1 MATAPTTALDNTDEH
16 STTALYRAAI
26 GDISN
31 GYYLPRFTRFEA
43 ADRPGLSWNWAAAL
57 NTLNW
62 LMFRQLWHAA
72 LVYSGS
78 IVALALLLFGIGKLV
93 FQFSEGTQW
102 GLLAALVGLAF
113 AVPGLGGNAL
123 YYLATRQRVQN
134 ALAKNQTVPEAC
146 AQLSKQA
153 STRKGLIIIAACNV
167 AVAAIAAQS
176 YAMFSGFEPLPAG
189 TPVAVSAAPEGRNVA
204 SGRAVDAT
212 AADSAKA
219 SASVPSVASS
229 AAAPAS
235 STATPAAPAAPAAS
249 AAVIAAKPPT
259 EAASSPAAKPGQ
271 TAASAPAP
279 AASTPAKL
287 PVVAASA
294 LPAKTPVSA
303 AAPAVANKP
312 AASASAVTPVRPAPT
327 AAASAPAPAPAPA
340 KSSGEKAAPKPPGP
354 APVALRSAAAESAA
368 REVAASLGQ
377 SAPVAPATP
386 RPAVIA
392 PAETPAAGRFVV
404 NVGLFGDAN
413 NARNA
418 LVKLMDA
425 ELPVVS
431 KEIRFPK
438 GNRTRVQVGPFDTLA
453 EADAAA
459 DKVRALELEARVAPL
474 P

>member
-1 MATAPTTALDNTDEH
+1 MATAPTTELDNTDEH

-31 GYYLPRFTRFEA
+31 GYYLSRFTRYEA

-62 LMFRQLWHAA
+62 LMFRRLWQAA

-102 GLLAALVGLAF
+102 GLLAALVALAF
-113 AVPGLGGNAL
+113 VVPGLGGNAL
-123 YYLATRQRVQN
+123 YYLATRQRVQA
-134 ALAKNQTVPEAC
+134 ALTKNQSVSEAC
-146 AQLSKQA
+146 EQLSKEA
-153 STRKGLIIIAACNV
+153 STRKGLIIIAACNLV
-167 AVAAIAAQS
+167 VAAIAAQS
-176 YAMFSGFEPLPAG
+176 YAMFTGFEPLPAG
-189 TPVAVSAAPEGRNVA
+189 TPVAVGVVSEGRNVV
-204 SGRAVDAT
+204 SGRAIDAT
-212 AADSAKA
+212 TADSGKA
-219 SASVPSVASS
+219 ASS
-229 AAAPAS
+229 APL
-235 STATPAAPAAPAAS
+235 AAS
-249 AAVIAAKPPT
+249 AA
-259 EAASSPAAKPGQ
+259 S
-271 TAASAPAP
+271 AASAPASASASASAP
-279 AASTPAKL
+279 AAA
-287 PVVAASA
+287 
-294 LPAKTPVSA
+294 
-303 AAPAVANKP
+303 
-312 AASASAVTPVRPAPT
+312 AASASLP
-327 AAASAPAPAPAPA
+327 ASAPAPAPAPTVSA
-340 KSSGEKAAPKPPGP
+340 AALAAPPVVAASAAASKPASTSASAPAPAPAPVASSPAKPPVAPASAPRVLPAASAALPAIAKPAAAASAASPPRP
-354 APVALRSAAAESAA
+354 APVALRSAAADLAA

-377 SAPVAPATP
+377 SAPVRPPTQVTS
-386 RPAVIA
+386 RPAAAAAA
-392 PAETPAAGRFVV
+392 PAEAPEANRFVV
-404 NVGLFGDAN
+404 NVGLFADAN

-459 DKVRALELEARVAPL
+459 DKVRALELEARVAPV

>member
-1 MATAPTTALDNTDEH
+1 MATAPTTELDNTDEH

-31 GYYLPRFTRFEA
+31 GYYLPRFTRYEA

-62 LMFRQLWHAA
+62 LLFRRLWQAA

-102 GLLAALVGLAF
+102 GLLAALVALAF
-113 AVPGLGGNAL
+113 VVPGLGGNAL
-123 YYLATRQRVQN
+123 YYLATRQRVQA
-134 ALAKNQTVPEAC
+134 ALTKNQSVSEAC
-146 AQLSKQA
+146 EQLSKEA
-153 STRKGLIIIAACNV
+153 STRKGLIIIAACNLV
-167 AVAAIAAQS
+167 AAAIAAQS
-176 YAMFSGFEPLPAG
+176 YAMFTGFEPLPAG
-189 TPVAVSAAPEGRNVA
+189 TPVAVGVVSEGRNVV
-204 SGRAVDAT
+204 SGRAIDAT
-212 AADSAKA
+212 TADSGKAAA
-219 SASVPSVASS
+219 SAPL
-229 AAAPAS
+229 
-235 STATPAAPAAPAAS
+235 AAS
-249 AAVIAAKPPT
+249 AASAP
-259 EAASSPAAKPGQ
+259 
-271 TAASAPAP
+271 SAPAS
-279 AASTPAKL
+279 ASASAST
-287 PVVAASA
+287 AA
-294 LPAKTPVSA
+294 
-303 AAPAVANKP
+303 
-312 AASASAVTPVRPAPT
+312 AASASLP
-327 AAASAPAPAPAPA
+327 ASAPAPAPAPTVSA
-340 KSSGEKAAPKPPGP
+340 AALAAPPVVTASATASKPASTSASAPVPAASSPAKPPSAPASAPRVLPAASAALPAIAKPAAAASAASPPRP
-354 APVALRSAAAESAA
+354 APVALRSAAADLAA

-377 SAPVAPATP
+377 SAPVRPATPVTP
-386 RPAVIA
+386 RPAAAAPA
-392 PAETPAAGRFVV
+392 PAEVPEANRFVV
-404 NVGLFGDAN
+404 NVGLFADAN

-459 DKVRALELEARVAPL
+459 DKVRALELEARVAPV

>member
-102 GLLAALVGLAF
+102 GLLAAIVGLAF

-146 AQLSKQA
+146 AQLSQEA
-153 STRKGLIIIAACNV
+153 STRKGLIILAVCN
-167 AVAAIAAQS
+167 AVVLAVGAQS

-189 TPVAVSAAPEGRNVA
+189 TPVAVTPAPEARNVA

-212 AADSAKA
+212 TAE
-219 SASVPSVASS
+219 
-229 AAAPAS
+229 APKPTV
-235 STATPAAPAAPAAS
+235 ST
-249 AAVIAAKPPT
+249 
-259 EAASSPAAKPGQ
+259 
-271 TAASAPAP
+271 APAP
-279 AASTPAKL
+279 AASATATQPPPIAPSASASTAAVPK
-287 PVVAASA
+287 AASTA
-294 LPAKTPVSA
+294 S
-303 AAPAVANKP
+303 APASAPQAKAPAP
-312 AASASAVTPVRPAPT
+312 AASATQKPASAPTRPAPQAV
-327 AAASAPAPAPAPA
+327 AAPSTPP
-340 KSSGEKAAPKPPGP
+340 SSAPKPSAKATPDKP
-354 APVALRSAAAESAA
+354 SAPKTDSVPTPLRSAAAANAA
-368 REVAASLGQ
+368 REVAAAQGQ
-377 SAPVAPATP
+377 SAPAAQATP
-386 RPAVIA
+386 RAVAAVPAHAIN
-392 PAETPAAGRFVV
+392 GRFVV
-404 NVGLFGDAN
+404 NVGLFADSN

-431 KEIRFPK
+431 KEVRFPK
-438 GNRTRVQVGPFDTLA
+438 GNRTRIQVGPFDTLA

-459 DKVRALELEARVAPL
+459 DKVRALELEARVAPA

>member
-1 MATAPTTALDNTDEH
+1 MATAPTTELDNTDEH

-31 GYYLPRFTRFEA
+31 GYYLPRFTRYEA

-62 LMFRQLWHAA
+62 LMFRRLWQAA

-102 GLLAALVGLAF
+102 GLLAALVALAF
-113 AVPGLGGNAL
+113 VVPGLGGNAL
-123 YYLATRQRVQN
+123 YYLATRQRVQA
-134 ALAKNQTVPEAC
+134 ALTKNQSVSEAC
-146 AQLSKQA
+146 EQLSKEA
-153 STRKGLIIIAACNV
+153 STRKGLIIIAACNLV
-167 AVAAIAAQS
+167 VAAIAAQS
-176 YAMFSGFEPLPAG
+176 YAMFTGFEPLPAG
-189 TPVAVSAAPEGRNVA
+189 TPVAVGVVSEGRNVV
-204 SGRAVDAT
+204 SGRAIDAT
-212 AADSAKA
+212 AADSGKA
-219 SASVPSVASS
+219 
-229 AAAPAS
+229 
-235 STATPAAPAAPAAS
+235 
-249 AAVIAAKPPT
+249 
-259 EAASSPAAKPGQ
+259 
-271 TAASAPAP
+271 AASAPAS
-279 AASTPAKL
+279 ASVSASTAA
-287 PVVAASA
+287 AASA
-294 LPAKTPVSA
+294 SLPAPVPAPAPAATVSA
-303 AAPAVANKP
+303 AALAAPPLVTASATASKP
-312 AASASAVTPVRPAPT
+312 ASTS
-327 AAASAPAPAPAPA
+327 ASAPAPAPVASSPA
-340 KSSGEKAAPKPPGP
+340 KLPVVPASAPRLMPAASAALPAIAKPAAAASAASPPRP
-354 APVALRSAAAESAA
+354 APVALRSAAADLAA

-377 SAPVAPATP
+377 SAPVRPATPVTP
-386 RPAVIA
+386 RPAAAAPA
-392 PAETPAAGRFVV
+392 PAEIPEANRFVV
-404 NVGLFGDAN
+404 NVGLFADAN

-459 DKVRALELEARVAPL
+459 DKVRALELEARVAPV

>member
-113 AVPGLGGNAL
+113 ALPGLGGNAL

-146 AQLSKQA
+146 AQLTQEA
-153 STRKGLIIIAACNV
+153 STRKGLIILAVCN
-167 AVAAIAAQS
+167 AVVLAVGAQS

-189 TPVAVSAAPEGRNVA
+189 TPVAVTPAPEARNVA

-212 AADSAKA
+212 TLEATK
-219 SASVPSVASS
+219 
-229 AAAPAS
+229 PAV
-235 STATPAAPAAPAAS
+235 ST
-249 AAVIAAKPPT
+249 
-259 EAASSPAAKPGQ
+259 
-271 TAASAPAP
+271 APAP
-279 AASTPAKL
+279 AASAPATQAPPIAPSASASTAAVPK
-287 PVVAASA
+287 AASTA
-294 LPAKTPVSA
+294 S
-303 AAPAVANKP
+303 APASAPQAKAPAP
-312 AASASAVTPVRPAPT
+312 AASATQKPASAPTRPAPQ
-327 AAASAPAPAPAPA
+327 AAAAPSTPP
-340 KSSGEKAAPKPPGP
+340 SSAPKPSAKATPDKP
-354 APVALRSAAAESAA
+354 SAPKTDSVPTPLRSAAAANAA
-368 REVAASLGQ
+368 REVAAAQGQ
-377 SAPVAPATP
+377 SAPAAQATP
-386 RPAVIA
+386 RAVAASPA
-392 PAETPAAGRFVV
+392 PAIGGRFIV
-404 NVGLFGDAN
+404 NVGLFADSN

-431 KEIRFPK
+431 KEVRFPK
-438 GNRTRVQVGPFDTLA
+438 GNRTRIQVGPFDTLA

-459 DKVRALELEARVAPL
+459 DKVRALELEARVASAP
-474 P
+474 

>member
-153 STRKGLIIIAACNV
+153 STRKGLIMIAACNV

-212 AADSAKA
+212 AADSAKTPA
-219 SASVPSVASS
+219 SAPSVASS
-229 AAAPAS
+229 APAS
-235 STATPAAPAAPAAS
+235 STALAATPASS
-249 AAVIAAKPPT
+249 AVAVAAKAPT
-259 EAASSPAAKPGQ
+259 ITASSPAAKPGQ

-287 PVVAASA
+287 PVAAASA
-294 LPAKTPVSA
+294 LPAKTSVSA

-327 AAASAPAPAPAPA
+327 AAASALAPAPAPA

-438 GNRTRVQVGPFDTLA
+438 GNRTRIQVGPFDTLA

>member
-134 ALAKNQTVPEAC
+134 ALTKNQIVPEAC

-153 STRKGLIIIAACNV
+153 STRKCFILIPPANL

-235 STATPAAPAAPAAS
+235 STATPAAPAAS

-279 AASTPAKL
+279 SASTPAKL
-287 PVVAASA
+287 PVAASSA
-294 LPAKTPVSA
+294 LTAKTPVSA
-303 AAPAVANKP
+303 ATPAVANKP

-327 AAASAPAPAPAPA
+327 AAASAPAPAPA
-340 KSSGEKAAPKPPGP
+340 KSSGEKAAPKPSGP

-386 RPAVIA
+386 RPAASA

-438 GNRTRVQVGPFDTLA
+438 GNRTRIQVGPFDTLA

>member
-57 NTLNW
+57 STLNW

-113 AVPGLGGNAL
+113 VVPGLGGNAL

-146 AQLSKQA
+146 AQLTQEA
-153 STRKGLIIIAACNV
+153 STRKGLIILATCN
-167 AVAAIAAQS
+167 AVALTVGAQS

-189 TPVAVSAAPEGRNVA
+189 TPVAVQAAPEARHIA

-212 AADSAKA
+212 AAESVKPAA
-219 SASVPSVASS
+219 SAATSPTPAPAASAPSAAASAAGNARQSASS
-229 AAAPAS
+229 AAPAATSASAAASATTVAPKAAIAASAPASAPQAKVVAAVAPAAAPAS
-235 STATPAAPAAPAAS
+235 SAS
-249 AAVIAAKPPT
+249 
-259 EAASSPAAKPGQ
+259 ASSPARPSLQ
-271 TAASAPAP
+271 
-279 AASTPAKL
+279 TPA
-287 PVVAASA
+287 
-294 LPAKTPVSA
+294 
-303 AAPAVANKP
+303 
-312 AASASAVTPVRPAPT
+312 PAPT
-327 AAASAPAPAPAPA
+327 ASSSAPKTTAKATSAP
-340 KSSGEKAAPKPPGP
+340 SSTQKAGALPTP
-354 APVALRSAAAESAA
+354 LRSAAAANAA
-368 REVAASLGQ
+368 REVAAALGQ
-377 SAPVAPATP
+377 PAPVAQVTPRAVATP
-386 RPAVIA
+386 STASA
-392 PAETPAAGRFVV
+392 SGGRFVV
-404 NVGLFGDAN
+404 NVGLFADSN

-431 KEIRFPK
+431 KEVRFPK
-438 GNRTRVQVGPFDTLA
+438 GNRTRVQVGPFETLA

-459 DKVRALELEARVAPL
+459 DKVRALELEARVAPA

>member
-113 AVPGLGGNAL
+113 VVPGLGGNAL

-146 AQLSKQA
+146 AQLTQEA
-153 STRKGLIIIAACNV
+153 STRKGLIILAACN
-167 AVAAIAAQS
+167 AVALAVGAQS

-189 TPVAVSAAPEGRNVA
+189 TPVAVSPAPEARNVA

-212 AADSAKA
+212 TVETTKPTVSTAPAPVASAAVAAASAASNSRQAASSAVAATAASAAASAPAAKAPPIAPSASASTAAAPKAATTASAPTSAPQAKA
-219 SASVPSVASS
+219 S
-229 AAAPAS
+229 
-235 STATPAAPAAPAAS
+235 APAAS
-249 AAVIAAKPPT
+249 AAQKPASASTPTRPAAQAVVAPT
-259 EAASSPAAKPGQ
+259 TPAASSAPK
-271 TAASAPAP
+271 ASAKA
-279 AASTPAKL
+279 TPDKPSATKAD
-287 PVVAASA
+287 PV
-294 LPAKTPVSA
+294 PTP
-303 AAPAVANKP
+303 
-312 AASASAVTPVRPAPT
+312 
-327 AAASAPAPAPAPA
+327 
-340 KSSGEKAAPKPPGP
+340 
-354 APVALRSAAAESAA
+354 LRSAAAANAA
-368 REVAASLGQ
+368 REVAAALGQ
-377 SAPVAPATP
+377 SAPAVQATP
-386 RPAVIA
+386 RAAAAVPA
-392 PAETPAAGRFVV
+392 PAIAISGRFVV
-404 NVGLFGDAN
+404 NVGLFADSN

-431 KEIRFPK
+431 KEVRFPK
-438 GNRTRVQVGPFDTLA
+438 GNRTRIQVGPFDTLA

-459 DKVRALELEARVAPL
+459 DKVRALELEARVAPA

>member
-1 MATAPTTALDNTDEH
+1 MATAPTTELDNTDEH

-31 GYYLPRFTRFEA
+31 GYYLPRFTRYEA
-43 ADRPGLSWNWAAAL
+43 ADRPSLSWNWAAAL

-62 LMFRQLWHAA
+62 LMFRRLWQAA

-102 GLLAALVGLAF
+102 GLLAALVALAF
-113 AVPGLGGNAL
+113 VVPGLGGNAL
-123 YYLATRQRVQN
+123 YYLATRQRVQA
-134 ALAKNQTVPEAC
+134 ALTKNKSVSEAC
-146 AQLSKQA
+146 EQLSKEA
-153 STRKGLIIIAACNV
+153 STRKGLIIIAACNLV
-167 AVAAIAAQS
+167 VAAIAAQS
-176 YAMFSGFEPLPAG
+176 YAMFTGFEPLPAG
-189 TPVAVSAAPEGRNVA
+189 TPVSVGVVSEGRNVA
-204 SGRAVDAT
+204 SGRAIDAT
-212 AADSAKA
+212 AADSGKA
-219 SASVPSVASS
+219 
-229 AAAPAS
+229 
-235 STATPAAPAAPAAS
+235 AAS
-249 AAVIAAKPPT
+249 APL
-259 EAASSPAAKPGQ
+259 AASATS
-271 TAASAPAP
+271 AASAPA
-279 AASTPAKL
+279 S
-287 PVVAASA
+287 
-294 LPAKTPVSA
+294 
-303 AAPAVANKP
+303 
-312 AASASAVTPVRPAPT
+312 ASASAST
-327 AAASAPAPAPAPA
+327 AAAASLPASAPAPAPAPA
-340 KSSGEKAAPKPPGP
+340 PVPTVSAAALAAPPLVTASAVASKPVSTIASAPAPAASSPAKPPVAPASAPRLLPAASAALPAIAKPAAAASAASPPRP
-354 APVALRSAAAESAA
+354 APVALRSAAADLAA

-377 SAPVAPATP
+377 SAPVRPPTQVTS
-386 RPAVIA
+386 RPAAAA
-392 PAETPAAGRFVV
+392 PAEVPEANRFVV
-404 NVGLFGDAN
+404 NVGLFADAN

>member
-1 MATAPTTALDNTDEH
+1 MATAPTTELDNTDEH

-31 GYYLPRFTRFEA
+31 GYYLPRFTRYEA

-62 LMFRQLWHAA
+62 LLFRRLWQAA

-102 GLLAALVGLAF
+102 GLLAALVALAF
-113 AVPGLGGNAL
+113 VVPGLGGNAL
-123 YYLATRQRVQN
+123 YYLATRQRVQA
-134 ALAKNQTVPEAC
+134 ALTKNQSVSEAC
-146 AQLSKQA
+146 EQLSKEA
-153 STRKGLIIIAACNV
+153 STRKGLIIIAACNLV
-167 AVAAIAAQS
+167 VAAVAAQS
-176 YAMFSGFEPLPAG
+176 YAMFTGFEPLPAG
-189 TPVAVSAAPEGRNVA
+189 TPVAVGVVSEGRNVV
-204 SGRAVDAT
+204 SGRAIDAT
-212 AADSAKA
+212 AADSGKAAA
-219 SASVPSVASS
+219 SAPL
-229 AAAPAS
+229 
-235 STATPAAPAAPAAS
+235 AAS
-249 AAVIAAKPPT
+249 AASAASAPSAPASASASASTAAAASASLPASAPASAPTPTVSAAAFAAPPVVT
-259 EAASSPAAKPGQ
+259 ASATASKRASTSASAPVPAASSPAKLPVAP
-271 TAASAPAP
+271 ASAPRVLP
-279 AASTPAKL
+279 AASE
-287 PVVAASA
+287 A
-294 LPAKTPVSA
+294 LPAIA
-303 AAPAVANKP
+303 KP
-312 AASASAVTPVRPAPT
+312 A
-327 AAASAPAPAPAPA
+327 AAASAA
-340 KSSGEKAAPKPPGP
+340 SPPRP
-354 APVALRSAAAESAA
+354 APVALRSAAADLAA

-377 SAPVAPATP
+377 SAPVRPATP
-386 RPAVIA
+386 VTPRTAAAAPAPA
-392 PAETPAAGRFVV
+392 PAEVPEANRFVV
-404 NVGLFGDAN
+404 NVGLFADAN

-459 DKVRALELEARVAPL
+459 DKVRALELEARVAPV

>member
-1 MATAPTTALDNTDEH
+1 MATAPTTELDNTDEH

-31 GYYLPRFTRFEA
+31 GYYLPRFTRYEA

-62 LMFRQLWHAA
+62 LLFRRLWQAA

-102 GLLAALVGLAF
+102 GLLAALGALAF
-113 AVPGLGGNAL
+113 VVPGLGGNAL
-123 YYLATRQRVQN
+123 YYLATRQRVQA
-134 ALAKNQTVPEAC
+134 ALTKNQSVSEAC
-146 AQLSKQA
+146 EQLSKEA
-153 STRKGLIIIAACNV
+153 STRKGLIIIAACNLV
-167 AVAAIAAQS
+167 VAAIAAQS
-176 YAMFSGFEPLPAG
+176 YAMFTGFEPLPAG
-189 TPVAVSAAPEGRNVA
+189 TPVAVGVVSEGRNVV
-204 SGRAVDAT
+204 SGRAIDAT
-212 AADSAKA
+212 AADSVKA
-219 SASVPSVASS
+219 
-229 AAAPAS
+229 
-235 STATPAAPAAPAAS
+235 
-249 AAVIAAKPPT
+249 
-259 EAASSPAAKPGQ
+259 
-271 TAASAPAP
+271 AASAPL
-279 AASTPAKL
+279 AAF
-287 PVVAASA
+287 AASA
-294 LPAKTPVSA
+294 PS
-303 AAPAVANKP
+303 APASALASTSASTAA
-312 AASASAVTPVRPAPT
+312 AASASLP
-327 AAASAPAPAPAPA
+327 ASAPAPAPTVSAAALAAPPLVTASAAASKPVSTSASAPVPAASSPAKPPLAPA
-340 KSSGEKAAPKPPGP
+340 SAPRVLPAASAALPAIAKPAAAASAASPPRP
-354 APVALRSAAAESAA
+354 APVALRSAAADLAA

-377 SAPVAPATP
+377 SALVRPASPVTP
-386 RPAVIA
+386 RPAAAAPAPAPA
-392 PAETPAAGRFVV
+392 PAEVPEANRFVV
-404 NVGLFGDAN
+404 NVGLFADAN

-459 DKVRALELEARVAPL
+459 DKVRALELEARVAPV

>member
-102 GLLAALVGLAF
+102 GLLAALVSLAF

-153 STRKGLIIIAACNV
+153 STRKGLIIIAACNL
-167 AVAAIAAQS
+167 AVAAITAQS

-212 AADSAKA
+212 AAASAKA

-235 STATPAAPAAPAAS
+235 STATPAA
-249 AAVIAAKPPT
+249 
-259 EAASSPAAKPGQ
+259 
-271 TAASAPAP
+271 SAPAP
-279 AASTPAKL
+279 VASTPAKL
-287 PVVAASA
+287 PASAASA
-294 LPAKTPVSA
+294 LPAKAPVSA

-312 AASASAVTPVRPAPT
+312 AASASVVTPVRSAPST
-327 AAASAPAPAPAPA
+327 AASAPAPAPA
-340 KSSGEKAAPKPPGP
+340 KSSVEKAAPKPSGP

-404 NVGLFGDAN
+404 NVGLFADAN

>member
-31 GYYLPRFTRFEA
+31 NYYLPRFTRYES

-78 IVALALLLFGIGKLV
+78 VVALALLLFGIGKLV

-102 GLLAALVGLAF
+102 GLLAAVVGLAF
-113 AVPGLGGNAL
+113 VVPGLGGNAL

-153 STRKGLIIIAACNV
+153 STRKGLIVIAACNV
-167 AVAAIAAQS
+167 AVAAVAAQS

-189 TPVAVSAAPEGRNVA
+189 TPVALNAAPEGRNVA

-212 AADSAKA
+212 LANNAKA
-219 SASVPSVASS
+219 PASAPSQ
-229 AAAPAS
+229 AAPAPAS
-235 STATPAAPAAPAAS
+235 STASPAAPVSSAAASPAAAKPAQSAAS
-249 AAVIAAKPPT
+249 ASIPATSALAKVPPT
-259 EAASSPAAKPGQ
+259 TASS
-271 TAASAPAP
+271 
-279 AASTPAKL
+279 
-287 PVVAASA
+287 
-294 LPAKTPVSA
+294 LPAKTPASA
-303 AAPAVANKP
+303 AVPAIASKP
-312 AASASAVTPVRPAPT
+312 SASANAATPARAARS
-327 AAASAPAPAPAPA
+327 AAASAPVPA
-340 KSSGEKAAPKPPGP
+340 KSSGEKVASRPAGP

-377 SAPVAPATP
+377 STPVAPVAARNPVTEPQEA
-386 RPAVIA
+386 
-392 PAETPAAGRFVV
+392 PAAGRFVV
-404 NVGLFGDAN
+404 NVGLFADAN

-418 LVKLMDA
+418 LVKLM
-425 ELPVVS
+425 
-431 KEIRFPK
+431 
-438 GNRTRVQVGPFDTLA
+438 
-453 EADAAA
+453 
-459 DKVRALELEARVAPL
+459 
-474 P
+474 

>member
-189 TPVAVSAAPEGRNVA
+189 TPVAVSAAPEGRNAA

-219 SASVPSVASS
+219 SAAVPSVASS

-235 STATPAAPAAPAAS
+235 STPTPAAPGTS
-249 AAVIAAKPPT
+249 AAVIAAKPPN

-271 TAASAPAP
+271 AASSASAPAT
-279 AASTPAKL
+279 STPARL
-287 PVVAASA
+287 PAAAASA
-294 LPAKTPVSA
+294 TAAKAPVSA
-303 AAPAVANKP
+303 AAPAIANKP

-327 AAASAPAPAPAPA
+327 AAASAPAPVPA

>member
-212 AADSAKA
+212 AADSAKTPA
-219 SASVPSVASS
+219 SAPSVASS
-229 AAAPAS
+229 APAS
-235 STATPAAPAAPAAS
+235 STALAATPASS
-249 AAVIAAKPPT
+249 AVAVAAKAPT
-259 EAASSPAAKPGQ
+259 ITASSPAAKPGQ

-287 PVVAASA
+287 PVAAASA

-327 AAASAPAPAPAPA
+327 AAASALAPAPAPA

-368 REVAASLGQ
+368 REVAASVGQ

>member
-153 STRKGLIIIAACNV
+153 STRKGLIIIAACNLV
-167 AVAAIAAQS
+167 VAAIAAQS

-189 TPVAVSAAPEGRNVA
+189 TPVAVSASPEGRNVA

-235 STATPAAPAAPAAS
+235 SAATPAAPAAS
-249 AAVIAAKPPT
+249 SAVIAAKPPT

-271 TAASAPAP
+271 TAASAPAL
-279 AASTPAKL
+279 AASPPAKL
-287 PVVAASA
+287 PVAAASA
-294 LPAKTPVSA
+294 LPAKTPASA

-327 AAASAPAPAPAPA
+327 AAASAPAPTPA

-377 SAPVAPATP
+377 SAPVTPATP

>member
-31 GYYLPRFTRFEA
+31 GYYLPRITRFEA

-102 GLLAALVGLAF
+102 GLLAALMGLAF

-134 ALAKNQTVPEAC
+134 ALTKNQTVPEAC

-235 STATPAAPAAPAAS
+235 STATPAAPAAS

-271 TAASAPAP
+271 TAANAPAP

-287 PVVAASA
+287 PVAAASA
-294 LPAKTPVSA
+294 LPPKTPVSA

-312 AASASAVTPVRPAPT
+312 AASSSAVTPVRPAPT
-327 AAASAPAPAPAPA
+327 AEASAPAPAPA

-386 RPAVIA
+386 RPAASA

-438 GNRTRVQVGPFDTLA
+438 GNRTRIQVGPFDTLA

>member
-212 AADSAKA
+212 AADSAKTPA
-219 SASVPSVASS
+219 SAPSVASS
-229 AAAPAS
+229 APAS
-235 STATPAAPAAPAAS
+235 STALAATPASS
-249 AAVIAAKPPT
+249 AVAVAAKAPT
-259 EAASSPAAKPGQ
+259 ITASSPAAKPGQ

-279 AASTPAKL
+279 AASTPARL
-287 PVVAASA
+287 PAAAASA
-294 LPAKTPVSA
+294 TAAKAPVSA

>member
-31 GYYLPRFTRFEA
+31 GYYLPRITRFEA

-212 AADSAKA
+212 AADSAKTPA
-219 SASVPSVASS
+219 SAPSVASS
-229 AAAPAS
+229 APAS
-235 STATPAAPAAPAAS
+235 STALAATPASS
-249 AAVIAAKPPT
+249 AVAVAAKAPT
-259 EAASSPAAKPGQ
+259 ITASSPAAKPGQ

-287 PVVAASA
+287 PVAAASA

-312 AASASAVTPVRPAPT
+312 AASASAVTPVRP
-327 AAASAPAPAPAPA
+327 SALAPAPAPA

>member
-43 ADRPGLSWNWAAAL
+43 ADQPGLSWNWAAAL

-153 STRKGLIIIAACNV
+153 STRKGLIIIAACNL
-167 AVAAIAAQS
+167 AVAAITAQS

-212 AADSAKA
+212 AAASAKA

-235 STATPAAPAAPAAS
+235 STATPAAPATS
-249 AAVIAAKPPT
+249 SAVIAAKPPT

-279 AASTPAKL
+279 AASTPARL
-287 PVVAASA
+287 PAAAASA
-294 LPAKTPVSA
+294 TAAKAPVSA

-312 AASASAVTPVRPAPT
+312 ATSASAVTPVRPAPST
-327 AAASAPAPAPAPA
+327 AASAPAPAPA
-340 KSSGEKAAPKPPGP
+340 KSSVEKAAPKPSGT

-368 REVAASLGQ
+368 HEVAASLGQ
-377 SAPVAPATP
+377 SAPVAPATL
-386 RPAVIA
+386 RTAVIA
-392 PAETPAAGRFVV
+392 PAETLAAGRFVV
-404 NVGLFGDAN
+404 NVGLFADAN

>member
-31 GYYLPRFTRFEA
+31 SYYLPRFTRYES

-78 IVALALLLFGIGKLV
+78 VVALALLLFGIGKLV

-102 GLLAALVGLAF
+102 GLLAAVVGLAF
-113 AVPGLGGNAL
+113 VVPGLGGNAL

-153 STRKGLIIIAACNV
+153 STRKGLIVIAACNV
-167 AVAAIAAQS
+167 AVAAVAAQS

-189 TPVAVSAAPEGRNVA
+189 TPVALNAAPEGRNVA

-212 AADSAKA
+212 LANNAK
-219 SASVPSVASS
+219 
-229 AAAPAS
+229 APAS
-235 STATPAAPAAPAAS
+235 AP
-249 AAVIAAKPPT
+249 
-259 EAASSPAAKPGQ
+259 SP
-271 TAASAPAP
+271 AASAPAP
-279 AASTPAKL
+279 ASSTVSPAAPVSSAAASPSAAKPAQI
-287 PVVAASA
+287 AASA
-294 LPAKTPVSA
+294 SIPAASAQAKVPPTTASSLPAKTPASA
-303 AAPAVANKP
+303 AVPTIASKP
-312 AASASAVTPVRPAPT
+312 SASANAATPARAAKS
-327 AAASAPAPAPAPA
+327 AAASAPVPA
-340 KSSGEKAAPKPPGP
+340 KSSGEKVASRPAGPGP

-377 SAPVAPATP
+377 STPVAPVAARNP
-386 RPAVIA
+386 V
-392 PAETPAAGRFVV
+392 AEPQEAPAAGRFVV
-404 NVGLFGDAN
+404 NVGLFADAN

-431 KEIRFPK
+431 KDIRFPK
-438 GNRTRVQVGPFDTLA
+438 GNRTRLQVGPFDTLA